1 MSLNVYVLERKRPLM
16 NIPGLGENMQGM
28 LKQIQEM
35 QQKIARVQDELENK
49 TITAESGGGMVK
61 VTANGRQKIRSIK
74 IERDVIN
81 PEESDMLE
89 DLIVAAVNK
98 ALTESAALSQKEL
111 AKATSGILPN
121 IPGLTLPG
129 F

>member
-1 MSLNVYVLERKRPLM
+1 M
-16 NIPGLGENMQGM
+16 NIPGFGGDMQGM

-35 QQKIARVQDELENK
+35 QQKIARIQDELENK
-49 TITAESGGGMVK
+49 TVTAESGGGMVT
-61 VTANGRQKIRSIK
+61 VTANGKSKIRQIK
-74 IERDVIN
+74 IEREVIN
-81 PEESDMLE
+81 PDDSELLE

-98 ALTESAALSQKEL
+98 AITEAAALSQAEM
-111 AKATSGILPN
+111 AKATRGILPN

>member
-1 MSLNVYVLERKRPLM
+1 M

>member
-1 MSLNVYVLERKRPLM
+1 M

-28 LKQIQEM
+28 LKQLQEM
-35 QQKIARVQDELENK
+35 QHKIARVQDELEMK
-49 TITAESGGGMVK
+49 TVTAESGGGMVTVIATGK
-61 VTANGRQKIRSIK
+61 QKIRQIK
-74 IERDVIN
+74 IERDALN
-81 PEESDMLE
+81 PEDIDMLE

-98 ALTESAALSQKEL
+98 ALAEAALIAQADM

-121 IPGLTLPG
+121 IPGLSLPG